1 MKIIK
6 ARGFFIITTFLS
18 ILFVVVFAT
27 TGCAPKVT
35 ETVDVRQGATMDV
48 QVQKGATV
56 YKGLIP
62 AFVLDGTSRYILNIS
77 ATFKITNIIDT
88 RTLWATSTSL
98 VQLTGASSKLQVSR
112 KISSQPVKVVIYLCT
127 PLSSKAIKASDGSII
142 FTGVGYPDIIE
153 GHDYIISGILQP
165 KWQSVPLVYVAS
177 GYNIK
182 NIAKDEVFFY
192 APEEQ
197 FKQDA
202 DSLSAKKTVK
212 DFLSYWNAKNLIEM
226 EKLLSSKKQG
236 VDWEL
241 ARTDYVKLIDISE
254 FYTEEANTKTFV
266 AVFDFKYKKDMGG
279 SMNGGITYWNF
290 ILKRENNNS
299 PWLIQDWGG
308 GGNTY

>member
-35 ETVDVRQGATMDV
+35 ETVDVRQGVTMDV
-48 QVQKGATV
+48 QVQKGATG

-77 ATFKITNIIDT
+77 GTFKITNIIDT
-88 RTLWATSTSL
+88 RTLWATSTSP
-98 VQLTGASSKLQVSR
+98 VQLVGQDSA
-112 KISSQPVKVVIYLCT
+112 QPIKVVIYLCT
-127 PLSSKAIKASDGSII
+127 PLSDKASKASDGSVT

-153 GHDYIISGILQP
+153 GQDYIISGILQP
-165 KWQSVPLVYVAS
+165 KWQSVPLIYVAS
-177 GYNIK
+177 SYNIK
-182 NIAKDEVFFY
+182 EITAKEAFFY

-197 FKQDA
+197 FKQEA
-202 DSLSAKKTVK
+202 TSLSAKQTIK
-212 DFLSYWNAKNLIEM
+212 DFLGYWNAKNLIEM

-254 FYTEEANTKTFV
+254 FYTEETNTKTFV
-266 AVFDFKYKKDMGG
+266 AVFDFKYKKGMGG

-290 ILKRENNNS
+290 ILKRENNTA